1 MYNYFPHPSN
11 ARQSS
16 MCVTLLVNEGFA
28 GYGLYWA
35 IIELLRDAPN
45 YKYTADE
52 KLLAYV
58 LHAPDAE
65 QVKRVIKNFG
75 LFVFDDD
82 GLMFSPW
89 LLESLGSYD
98 EQKKK
103 LQEAGRKGAAR
114 RWARAHGD
122 NGQAIDT
129 PLMDN
134 GQAIAYNPTK
144 SNVSEQNLTQ
154 PNHSDRQGLSEV
166 LSSETHKISE
176 EYYLAAAERKDYEG
190 GQAYLLQE
198 CYRRGLSI
206 EAFHYLLEHTDNGNT
221 DNSTYR
227 VFCLL
232 CKRVDSEKYPVKY
245 PDNFYLRK
253 IFG

>member
-1 MYNYFPHPSN
+1 
-11 ARQSS
+11 

-75 LFVFDDD
+75 LFNFDDD

-114 RWARAHGD
+114 RWAHAQGD
-122 NGQAIDT
+122 NGQAIAT
-129 PLMDN
+129 PSGGD
-134 GQAIAYNPTK
+134 GQAIAYNTTQ
-144 SNVSEQNLTQ
+144 SITSQQDLTHLN
-154 PNHSDRQGLSEV
+154 PSDVQGLNEV

-176 EYYLAAAERKDYEG
+176 EYYLAAAERKDFMG

-206 EAFHYLLEHTDNGNT
+206 EAFNFLLEHTENGNT

-227 VFCLL
+227 MFCLL
-232 CKRVDSEKYPVKY
+232 CKRVDSEKYAVKY